1 MTSYMVTS
9 DRLGGFKRGDTV
21 TDKDLEG
28 VDVEAL
34 VDGGHI
40 STQSTKNLV
49 KLKTQKQ
56 TRTNPLWQLPFIS
69 AIPH

>member
-1 MTSYMVTS
+1 MANYVVTS

-34 VDGGHI
+34 VDGGHL
-40 STQSTKNLV
+40 STQSTK
-49 KLKTQKQ
+49 KPAKTKD
-56 TRTNPLWQLPFIS
+56 TETDKD
-69 AIPH
+69 

>member
-9 DRLGGFKRGDTV
+9 DRLGGFKRGDIV

-34 VDGGHI
+34 VEAGHL
-40 STQSTKNLV
+40 STQSTK
-49 KLKTQKQ
+49 KSGKTKE
-56 TRTNPLWQLPFIS
+56 TET
-69 AIPH
+69 AKD

>member
-34 VDGGHI
+34 VDAGHL
-40 STQSTKNLV
+40 STQSTK
-49 KLKTQKQ
+49 KSGKTKD
-56 TRTNPLWQLPFIS
+56 TEKEKD
-69 AIPH
+69 

>member
-34 VDGGHI
+34 VDGGHL
-40 STQSTKNLV
+40 STQSIKKSGKTKDTETA
-49 KLKTQKQ
+49 KD
-56 TRTNPLWQLPFIS
+56 
-69 AIPH
+69 

>member
-40 STQSTKNLV
+40 STQSTK
-49 KLKTQKQ
+49 KSGKTKD
-56 TRTNPLWQLPFIS
+56 TETDND
-69 AIPH
+69 

>member
-28 VDVEAL
+28 VDVETL
-34 VDGGHI
+34 VDGGHL
-40 STQSTKNLV
+40 STQSTK
-49 KLKTQKQ
+49 KSGKTKD
-56 TRTNPLWQLPFIS
+56 TETDKD
-69 AIPH
+69 

>member
-34 VDGGHI
+34 IDAGHI
-40 STQSTKNLV
+40 STQSTK
-49 KLKTQKQ
+49 KSGKTKD
-56 TRTNPLWQLPFIS
+56 TET
-69 AIPH
+69 AKD